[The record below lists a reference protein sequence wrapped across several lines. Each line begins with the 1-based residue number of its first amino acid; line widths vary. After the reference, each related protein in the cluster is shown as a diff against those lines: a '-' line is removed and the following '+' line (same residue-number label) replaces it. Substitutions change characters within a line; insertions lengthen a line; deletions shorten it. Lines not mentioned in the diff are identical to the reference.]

1 MKKPTFSRRD
11 VLQGSTA
18 LAASSMFA
26 SVASAAP
33 PASAVTPQLIEAAKK
48 EGKVVFYTSID
59 LPVAERLAK
68 TFEAK
73 YPGIAVRVER
83 TGAERVFQRIGQ
95 EYASRI
101 HAVDVVNSSDAAH
114 FIVWKRE
121 GILEPYVPED
131 VAKYY
136 PAEHK
141 DPDGTFATYRAWV
154 CVIGYNTNMVKAED
168 APKSYADLLDPKW
181 TSKIVKAHPSYS
193 GTIMTATYQMSRD
206 LGWEYFEKLAKQK
219 VMQVQSSAD
228 PPKKLSLGE
237 RSVMADGNEYNM
249 FVEKE
254 KGSPVEIVYATEGSP
269 LIVGPNASVQE
280 RPQSERRAAVPELL
294 LLARGPAVVD
304 RCRRPAFAASRGQG
318 EARAQAV
325 QRDQEDEGRS
335 GGGGKDERAD
345 QGALQQAVRSLMPA
359 ASLA

>member
-1 MKKPTFSRRD
+1 MKKPRFSRRD

-18 LAASSMFA
+18 LAASSVFA

-33 PASAVTPQLIEAAKK
+33 PASTVTPQLIEAAKK

-59 LPVAERLAK
+59 LPVAERIAK
-68 TFEAK
+68 AFEAR

-121 GILEPYVPED
+121 GILEPYLPED

-141 DPDGTFATYRAWV
+141 DPDGTFATFRAWV

-206 LGWEYFEKLAKQK
+206 LGWEYFEKLAKQR
-219 VMQVQSSAD
+219 VLQVQSSAD
-228 PPKKLSLGE
+228 PPKKLALGE
-237 RSVMADGNEYNM
+237 RAVMADGNEYNM
-249 FVEKE
+249 FTEKE
-254 KGSPVEIVYATEGSP
+254 KGNPVEIVYATEGSP
-269 LIVGPNASVQE
+269 LIVGPNALFKNAPNPNAARLFQSFFFSAEGQQLLVDSFAHRSFHAQVKE
-280 RPQSERRAAVPELL
+280 KPGHPPLSALKLLKSDPAAVLAQSEEIK
-294 LLARGPAVVD
+294 ARYAKLFKV
-304 RCRRPAFAASRGQG
+304 
-318 EARAQAV
+318 
-325 QRDQEDEGRS
+325 
-335 GGGGKDERAD
+335 
-345 QGALQQAVRSLMPA
+345 
-359 ASLA
+359 